1 LVHEARATCLYGF
14 VGLGGVLL
22 MEELP
27 FDHEPSLNHWAKC
40 IADDDIATG
49 YHTNWDYAY
58 EQAWH
63 QLDADYNYNYE
74 YQWW

>member
-1 LVHEARATCLYGF
+1 
-14 VGLGGVLL
+14 

-27 FDHEPSLNHWAKC
+27 LDHEPCLEHWAKC
-40 IADDDIATG
+40 LADDDIATG

-63 QLDADYNYNYE
+63 QLDAEYNYNYE
-74 YQWW
+74 YQWS

>member
-1 LVHEARATCLYGF
+1 
-14 VGLGGVLL
+14 

-27 FDHEPSLNHWAKC
+27 LDHEPSLDHWAKC

-63 QLDADYNYNYE
+63 QLDTK
-74 YQWW
+74 

>member
-1 LVHEARATCLYGF
+1 MTN
-14 VGLGGVLL
+14 L
-22 MEELP
+22 METYPVMQELP
-27 FDHEPSLNHWAKC
+27 LDHEPSMDHWAKC

-63 QLDADYNYNYE
+63 QLDDEPQYIKGDK
-74 YQWW
+74 QL

>member
-1 LVHEARATCLYGF
+1 
-14 VGLGGVLL
+14 

-27 FDHEPSLNHWAKC
+27 LDHEPSLDHWARRL
-40 IADDDIATG
+40 ADDDIATG

-63 QLDADYNYNYE
+63 WLDSRCCSTYYE
-74 YQWW
+74 RNGKWMITLKN

>member
-1 LVHEARATCLYGF
+1 MYGIN
-14 VGLGGVLL
+14 LISLREID

-27 FDHEPSLNHWAKC
+27 LDHEPSLDHWAKC

-49 YHTNWDYAY
+49 ECTNWDYAY

-63 QLDADYNYNYE
+63 QLDAE
-74 YQWW
+74 GRLK